1 MFSKI
6 KNIDF
11 RDNSIDEAFSIKDLD
26 KQDLLSIQES
36 AFKMKEVINGGL
48 AALGSGGLA
57 GLATYGGVGML
68 ASASTGTAIA
78 GLSGAAATNAT
89 LAWLGGGALSAGGF
103 GIAGGT
109 AVLGGIVAGPVL
121 AIGGMMLA
129 SKAEA
134 AKHDAYTNRD
144 NAKIAAEQ
152 MKSATLV
159 TEAIKKRFSQVD
171 HLLVKL
177 NFTFAPFLSALKVL
191 VNKNA
196 DYSTYSDEIR
206 KGVMMTFSLAK
217 TIKNLLETPL
227 LNKQGTITE
236 SSEKAIT
243 ETKARLEEIK
253 IGKNN
258 I

>member
-1 MFSKI
+1 MPLPFILAGAAIIAGGYGIKKGVDAKGDFDKAENLNNEAKYIFEEAKRKLEQERKFAQDSIEKLGRLKFSSYQNNVIPFVEVFSKI

-109 AVLGGIVAGPVL
+109 AVLG
-121 AIGGMMLA
+121 
-129 SKAEA
+129 
-134 AKHDAYTNRD
+134 
-144 NAKIAAEQ
+144 
-152 MKSATLV
+152 
-159 TEAIKKRFSQVD
+159 
-171 HLLVKL
+171 
-177 NFTFAPFLSALKVL
+177 
-191 VNKNA
+191 
-196 DYSTYSDEIR
+196 
-206 KGVMMTFSLAK
+206 
-217 TIKNLLETPL
+217 
-227 LNKQGTITE
+227 QGRRMIILCT
-236 SSEKAIT
+236 S
-243 ETKARLEEIK
+243 
-253 IGKNN
+253 
-258 I
+258 